1 VSRSDTADLLISN
14 GRVHTVDEARPT
26 AEAVAIRGDRI
37 SWVGGAADAREHTG
51 PNTEVIDAGGH
62 SVLPGIIDSHNHVR
76 LGSGADAV
84 ELHGAST
91 LSEVH
96 ARIAAW
102 LDEHPEAEWIEA
114 SGLSYDAIP
123 DGRMPGSVD
132 LDEQFTAGLP
142 AIAFTYD
149 AHNAVL
155 NRTGLARFGITRST
169 QQVPFGVVE
178 KDPTGEPTGLIGDFA
193 VMGIER
199 AGQAALAAVLPGY
212 APERQYRGLVRNL
225 DLATSLGITTV
236 VEPQN
241 SVDDL
246 PLFARA
252 RDEERPIPRLV
263 AALFH
268 PPGSTDDDL
277 DAFADAARTY
287 DDDRLRVGPIKLYID
302 DVAEP
307 HTAAFFEP
315 YATEPKVLGEP
326 FYEPDA
332 FRDVI
337 TRLDRREFQ
346 TFTHAIGDRG
356 IRIVLDAH
364 EHARNVNGIRD
375 ARHQLVH
382 VECPRPEDVPR
393 FAALG
398 LVACMQP
405 RHWGPDIADAW
416 REAVGPERQR
426 WAAPFRS
433 LSAAGAVLAFSSD
446 WNVAEMDPLIGMYS
460 AITRAD
466 LHGERPWA
474 THETVDL
481 RTAIRAYTMGGAFA
495 NHCDRDRGSITP
507 GKYADLVVLSEDL
520 LALEPAGI
528 LETRVETTIV
538 GGAVAFRRNGGE
550 G

>member
-155 NRTGLARFGITRST
+155 NRTGLARFGITRGT
-169 QQVPFGVVE
+169 RRVPFGVVE

-528 LETRVETTIV
+528 LETLVETTIV

>member
-1 VSRSDTADLLISN
+1 VGRSDKADLLIRG
-14 GRVHTVDEARPT
+14 GRVYTGDEARPR
-26 AEAVAIRGDRI
+26 AETVAIRGDRI
-37 SWVGGAADAREHTG
+37 SWVGDGAEAHEHAG

-76 LGSGADAV
+76 LGSGGDAV
-84 ELHGAST
+84 ELNGAST

-102 LDEHPEAEWIEA
+102 LGEHPDAEWIEA

-132 LDEQFTAGLP
+132 LDERFTGGLP

-155 NRTGLARFGITRST
+155 NRTGLARFGITRGT
-169 QQVPFGVVE
+169 RRVPFGVVE

-212 APERQYRGLVRNL
+212 APESQYQGLVRNL
-225 DLATSLGITTV
+225 DLAMSLGITTV

-241 SVDDL
+241 SLDDL

-252 RDEERPIPRLV
+252 RDEERPTPRLV

-268 PPGSTDDDL
+268 PPWTTADDL

-307 HTAAFFEP
+307 HTAAFLEP

-326 FYEPDA
+326 FYEPDV

-337 TRLDRREFQ
+337 TRLDRRKFQ

-364 EHARNVNGIRD
+364 ERAREANGVRD

-405 RHWGPDIADAW
+405 RHWGPDIAETW
-416 REAVGPERQR
+416 REAVGPEREG

-433 LSAAGAVLAFSSD
+433 LSDAGTVLAFSSD
-446 WNVAEMDPLIGMYS
+446 WNVAEMDPLIGIYS

-466 LHGERPWA
+466 LHGERAWA

-481 RTAIRAYTMGGAFA
+481 RTAIHAYTMGGAFA
-495 NHCDRDRGSITP
+495 NHCDGDRGSITP

-520 LALEPAGI
+520 FTLEPAGI

-538 GGAVAFRRNGGE
+538 GGAVAFTCTA
-550 G
+550 